1 MVCQKVHKQSR
12 IKVMVKI
19 QSLIHL
25 YIFSQK
31 NEDVGNA
38 EMLVSTPAQ
47 IIFSFG
53 CCLETNT
60 TSVKQM

>member
-1 MVCQKVHKQSR
+1 
-12 IKVMVKI
+12 MVKI
-19 QSLIHL
+19 QSLIRL
-25 YIFSQK
+25 YIFSQN